1 MDTAS
6 GKENCHMG
14 FITKVAVEMDIIGWE
29 GLQKV
34 EGTQRGK
41 RELKERACLM
51 QNVSLQF
58 REWLEG

>member
-14 FITKVAVEMDIIGWE
+14 FATKVAVEMDIIGWE

-34 EGTQRGK
+34 EGTRGA
-41 RELKERACLM
+41 RENLRNEHA
-51 QNVSLQF
+51 S
-58 REWLEG
+58 